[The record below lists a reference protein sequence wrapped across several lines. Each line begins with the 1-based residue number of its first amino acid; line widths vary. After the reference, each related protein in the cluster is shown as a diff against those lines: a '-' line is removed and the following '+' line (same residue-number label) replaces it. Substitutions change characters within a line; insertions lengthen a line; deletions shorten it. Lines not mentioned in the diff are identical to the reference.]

1 MRAALLILLVLVSVV
16 GLGGLMALR
25 GSGGR
30 VELPVPAKAI
40 SSWPDQV
47 AANGVVEGARPE
59 VAFRPEV
66 AGILAAV
73 HVHEN
78 QEVTRGTVLA
88 ELSNETQKAE
98 VALAVAE
105 LAIAKARLER
115 LRNGERRERRLAVA
129 AAEQAKRATY
139 QQTKVDWE
147 RTHKLVESRST
158 SREQGDR
165 DYFTMLRAQAEWD
178 EAAAEKALVEAP
190 ERPEEIAAGEGQV
203 AADQA
208 RLRLA
213 EAALAKTRLLA
224 PTDGRIL
231 QVNAEPGEVAGPNTT
246 EPILLMADLSKRRVR
261 AFVEELDAARVKA
274 GQPAQV
280 TTDGLPGKVFTGT
293 VSEVMPRMGRR
304 GLQTDNPGEY
314 KDIYY
319 REVLIDLDAGAELP
333 LNLRVQIRIT
343 IHPGEKP

>member
-1 MRAALLILLVLVSVV
+1 MRAALLILLMFVSVV
-16 GLGGLMALR
+16 GLGGLIALR
-25 GSGGR
+25 GGSER
-30 VELPVPAKAI
+30 IDLPAPAKAV

-73 HVHEN
+73 HVREN
-78 QEVTRGTVLA
+78 QEVSRGTLLA

-98 VALAVAE
+98 VAQAVAQ
-105 LAIAKARLER
+105 LAISRARLER
-115 LRNGERRERRLAVA
+115 LRNGERRERRTAVA
-129 AAEQAKRATY
+129 AAEQAKRYIY
-139 QQTKVDWE
+139 QQAKVDWE
-147 RTHKLVESRST
+147 RTHKLVETRST
-158 SREQGDR
+158 SREQADR
-165 DYFTMLRAQAEWD
+165 DYFTMLRTQAEWD
-178 EAAAEKALVEAP
+178 EAVAEKALVEAP

-203 AADQA
+203 AADEA

-224 PTDGRIL
+224 PSNGRIL
-231 QVNAEPGEVAGPNTT
+231 QVNVEPGEVAGPNTA

-261 AFVEELDAARVKA
+261 AFIEELDAARVQVGQKA
-274 GQPAQV
+274 RV
-280 TTDGLPGKVFTGT
+280 TADGLPGTVFTGT

-304 GLQTDNPGEY
+304 GPQSDSPGEY

-319 REVLIDLDAGAELP
+319 REVLIDLDAGDELP
-333 LNLRVQIRIT
+333 LNLRVQTRIE
-343 IHPGEKP
+343 IHPKEKS